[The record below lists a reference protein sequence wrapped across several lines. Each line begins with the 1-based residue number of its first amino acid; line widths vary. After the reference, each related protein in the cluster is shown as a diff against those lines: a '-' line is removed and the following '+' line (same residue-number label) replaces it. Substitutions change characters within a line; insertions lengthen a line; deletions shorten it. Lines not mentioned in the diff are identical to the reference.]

1 MKSTRL
7 RRKCYKY
14 LDRMLFLLYMLI
26 SNMLSENGAIH
37 RCIEIREIEKVKL
50 STAVK
55 RDGLCLISRGKY
67 ASFNEEVRIAGKS
80 GPLVNWGR

>member
-50 STAVK
+50 SNDVE
-55 RDGLCLISRGKY
+55 RYGLGLILGGNMIKVVLWWMMGELRCL
-67 ASFNEEVRIAGKS
+67 
-80 GPLVNWGR
+80 